1 MISRKL
7 TGCFTVERT
16 GFYTPFLLAG
26 AAISAV
32 ALGLMSLLMP
42 DSDACMY
49 IGFQIIY
56 GIGRGM
62 SMSTVSPSIS
72 ASHCFLFSHRPL
84 EPKLVFIDQNF

>member
-1 MISRKL
+1 MIISLQKESGDLKDTDGR
-7 TGCFTVERT
+7 FTVERT

-26 AAISAV
+26 AAVSAV

-62 SMSTVSPSIS
+62 SMSTVSPS
-72 ASHCFLFSHRPL
+72 ASTPHCLLVSSCPL
-84 EPKLVFIDQNF
+84 